1 MNTSVKTICNFNC
14 ICIDNDCKFS
24 HFISIKDRKTTH
36 RIYDTLDNINK
47 NETNPEKRKAN
58 CRYGQLCNNPD
69 CGFRHKLC
77 YKDRCRLILGFNANV
92 VLNATTSTRTEPKT
106 IEPFNCSNKNPF
118 ECLEV

>member
-24 HFISIKDRKTTH
+24 HFISIKDRKTTR

-69 CGFRHKLC
+69 CGFRQIAVMAS
-77 YKDRCRLILGFNANV
+77 YAIILIADF
-92 VLNATTSTRTEPKT
+92 ATSYVIKT
-106 IEPFNCSNKNPF
+106 VAVSFSD
-118 ECLEV
+118 LTQM